1 MRWFQV
7 IGKKGRTRITTVR
20 NAQKH
25 QIPKCTAFRELLN
38 FQVGARRTNGHV
50 LSPAFFLEVR
60 QKTSK
65 NVSRTEDAEHFSRSP
80 QLGCCETQLWWCQH
94 RCGMF
99 FFHDLSCFF
108 SCVRCE
114 WHLNLLMIWYD
125 LFISVLWQWL
135 AQGDR
140 KSDWWS
146 WKDWEDWEQ
155 TERPWLRS
163 GRSDGSDRS
172 TIMTCLCRES
182 KNKKKKKRNKRK
194 EWQSKEKDD
203 ASGSAGSGSEGGIV
217 WQILSLV
224 HLRWGG
230 EE

>member
-1 MRWFQV
+1 M
-7 IGKKGRTRITTVR
+7 
-20 NAQKH
+20 H
-25 QIPKCTAFRELLN
+25 
-38 FQVGARRTNGHV
+38 
-50 LSPAFFLEVR
+50 S
-60 QKTSK
+60 
-65 NVSRTEDAEHFSRSP
+65 VSRTFEFSGWGKKDEWTRVKPSVF
-80 QLGCCETQLWWCQH
+80 LGSSTNNIKKRVENSRCWTLLQVAAVGMLWDPALMMSTSMWYV
-94 RCGMF
+94 F
-99 FFHDLSCFF
+99 FYDLSCFF

-114 WHLNLLMIWYD
+114 WHLNLLIIWYD
-125 LFISVLWQWL
+125 LFISVLRQWL

-146 WKDWEDWEQ
+146 WKEWEDWEQ
-155 TERPWLRS
+155 TERPRLKIDRS
-163 GRSDGSDRS
+163 DRSDGSDRS

>member
-1 MRWFQV
+1 MFHCVLVVCLLCACFFVFSWMETQREVQPGDLETWRPGDLSVWQAAFWKMGREMNELVLVKFSPWFQV

-60 QKTSK
+60 PKTSK

-99 FFHDLSCFF
+99 FFYDLSCFF

-114 WHLNLLMIWYD
+114 CNWICW
-125 LFISVLWQWL
+125 
-135 AQGDR
+135 
-140 KSDWWS
+140 
-146 WKDWEDWEQ
+146 
-155 TERPWLRS
+155 
-163 GRSDGSDRS
+163 
-172 TIMTCLCRES
+172 
-182 KNKKKKKRNKRK
+182 
-194 EWQSKEKDD
+194 
-203 ASGSAGSGSEGGIV
+203 
-217 WQILSLV
+217 
-224 HLRWGG
+224 
-230 EE
+230 

>member
-1 MRWFQV
+1 M
-7 IGKKGRTRITTVR
+7 
-20 NAQKH
+20 N
-25 QIPKCTAFRELLN
+25 
-38 FQVGARRTNGHV
+38 
-50 LSPAFFLEVR
+50 S
-60 QKTSK
+60 
-65 NVSRTEDAEHFSRSP
+65 VSRTFEFSGWGKKDEWTRVKPSVFLPYKFDQHQKTCREQQMLNTSPGRRSWDVVRP
-80 QLGCCETQLWWCQH
+80 SFDDVNIDVVC
-94 RCGMF
+94 F

-114 WHLNLLMIWYD
+114 WHLNLLIIWYD
-125 LFISVLWQWL
+125 LFISVLRQWL

-155 TERPWLRS
+155 TERPWLKTDRS
-163 GRSDGSDRS
+163 DRSDGSDRS

-224 HLRWGG
+224 DLRWGG